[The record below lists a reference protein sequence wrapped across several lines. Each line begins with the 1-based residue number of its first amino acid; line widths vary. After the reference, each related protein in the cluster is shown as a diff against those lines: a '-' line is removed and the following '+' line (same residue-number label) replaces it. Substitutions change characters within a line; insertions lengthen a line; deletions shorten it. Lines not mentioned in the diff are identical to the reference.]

1 MSEYDYDNDARHQ
14 EALDRITARLL
25 KDRVARRRSASHA
38 HNTRKGM
45 GHAPE
50 GAANPPAPMDA
61 LADSYL
67 RTEALAR
74 VFRGEDASESES
86 EDYEPLVE
94 HTLAGTRRVHTDAI
108 KGAALALHAQ
118 GVSYAEIAR
127 RVHAD
132 PGCVRKWCTQEPV
145 EPAPLAPEE
154 PEPPAPPAPEEPA
167 QVPEQV
173 AAQVAAQVA
182 PEVAPEVA
190 PQVAPEVAPPR
201 RRYEE
206 ASPETRAYAA
216 SLHAQGIRYAEIAR
230 MIGTDQ
236 ANVRNWC
243 LRASAPPRPPKIRR
257 DKDNAPVPRNTP
269 HPPETRARAIELR
282 KQGLSLAAIST
293 ATGVAT
299 GTLHDW
305 CKAAGLPRFV
315 VGITPP
321 QVPEPEP
328 EPAPPAQVPAPQVPA
343 PALQQLQE
351 IVARL
356 QVLEAER
363 AQLRAQL
370 LALRATLAAQLA
382 QVDAA
387 LVL

>member
-1 MSEYDYDNDARHQ
+1 MSDYDYDNDARHQ

-50 GAANPPAPMDA
+50 GAANPPTPMDA

-67 RTEALAR
+67 RTAALAR
-74 VFRGEDASESES
+74 VFRDEDAGESES

-94 HTLAGTRRVHTDAI
+94 HTLTGTRRVHTDAI

-132 PGCVRKWCTQEPV
+132 PGRVRKWCTQAPE
-145 EPAPLAPEE
+145 EPAPPAPEEPAPVE

-167 QVPEQV
+167 QVPEQ
-173 AAQVAAQVA
+173 APAQVA
-182 PEVAPEVA
+182 
-190 PQVAPEVAPPR
+190 APPR

-206 ASPETRAYAA
+206 ASPETRAHAVA
-216 SLHAQGIRYAEIAR
+216 LHAQGIRYAEIAR
-230 MIGTDQ
+230 ILGTDQ

-243 LRASAPPRPPKIRR
+243 LRASSPPRPPKTR
-257 DKDNAPVPRNTP
+257 KHEDNGPVPRNTP
-269 HPPETRARAIELR
+269 HPPETRAQAIELR
-282 KQGLSLAAIST
+282 KQGLSLAAIAK

-305 CKAAGLPRFV
+305 CKTAGLPRFV

-321 QVPEPEP
+321 PAPQVPEPET
-328 EPAPPAQVPAPQVPA
+328 PAQVPEPAPQVPA
-343 PALQQLQE
+343 PAPQQLQE

-356 QVLEAER
+356 QALEAER
-363 AQLRAQL
+363 AQLLTRL
-370 LALRATLAAQLA
+370 LALRAHLAAQLA

>member
-1 MSEYDYDNDARHQ
+1 VSESDYDYDNDARHQ

-45 GHAPE
+45 GLAPE
-50 GAANPPAPMDA
+50 NAANPPAPMDA

-74 VFRGEDASESES
+74 VSRGEDARYTES

-94 HTLAGTRRVHTDAI
+94 HTLTGTRRVHTHAV

-132 PGCVRKWCTQEPV
+132 PGCVRRWCTQ
-145 EPAPLAPEE
+145 
-154 PEPPAPPAPEEPA
+154 APEEPA
-167 QVPEQV
+167 QLAPEEPVEPVEPVEPEQPAPVEPVEPEPPAQVAQV
-173 AAQVAAQVA
+173 AAQVAA
-182 PEVAPEVA
+182 
-190 PQVAPEVAPPR
+190 PPR
-201 RRYEE
+201 RKYEE

-243 LRASAPPRPPKIRR
+243 LRASAPPRPPKTRR
-257 DKDNAPVPRNTP
+257 DKDNGPVPRNTP
-269 HPPETRARAIELR
+269 HSPETRAQAVELR
-282 KQGLSLAAIST
+282 KQGLSLAAISKV
-293 ATGVAT
+293 TGVAT

-321 QVPEPEP
+321 PAPQVPEPEP
-328 EPAPPAQVPAPQVPA
+328 ETPAQVPEPAPQVPA
-343 PALQQLQE
+343 PTPTLQQLHE

-356 QVLEAER
+356 QALEAER

-370 LALRATLAAQLA
+370 LALRAHLAAQLA

-387 LVL
+387 LAL